1 MHPSHEAAI
10 EVETETVLGENVST
24 FATLRLPQKGAVDLS
39 TLVQNKI
46 DPEIAVQY
54 RNDGTK
60 HIIGP
65 QGGTF
70 VTRHYLT
77 GHGSATSGATTIT
90 AFETFLGDVVGNA
103 TLSAASGTTAS
114 GGTATALTTAASAT
128 FTAGGL
134 FRLGTLGDGRGN
146 GQAGVVSSH
155 VTTTLTSLT
164 AFDAAPSGT
173 DAVYS
178 GANIYPSEIPTTTT
192 PKSYRLR
199 VLTANDK
206 YELHGC
212 VPSSYAYSELN
223 TGGSPMIEI
232 TWTVAWWKRVTT
244 GTFPSTLTTDT
255 NLPAPVAAGSSQW
268 NAGGPPTRNK
278 LTNRNFTFETT
289 IGMELQNGPGGLN
302 QYQTLVSARRTKDV
316 YKITFTVDAEA
327 NTASPAMDTAFLAS
341 TFHHAL
347 YTLNCTNGQSVSF
360 YFPKLEICDARPVQR
375 ADGSV
380 NRYQVTAY
388 AYTAAS
394 GSTDLERS
402 AYRLF
407 FS

>member
-10 EVETETVLGENVST
+10 EIEAETTLGENVST
-24 FATLRLPQKGAVDLS
+24 FATLRLPQKGPVDLS
-39 TLVQNKI
+39 TLIQNKI
-46 DPEIAVQY
+46 DPEIALQY

-77 GHGSATSGATTIT
+77 GHGSATTGATTIS
-90 AFETFLGDVVGNA
+90 AFETFLGNVIGNA

-114 GGTATALTTAASAT
+114 GGTSSALTTAGSAT
-128 FTAGGL
+128 FTAGAL
-134 FRLGTLGDGRGN
+134 FRLGTLGDARGN
-146 GQAGVVSSH
+146 GQAGVVGSH

-173 DAVYS
+173 DAVLS
-178 GANIYPSEIPTTTT
+178 GVNIYPSESPTGTSVT
-192 PKSYRLR
+192 SYRLR

-212 VPSSYAYSELN
+212 VASSYAHSGLN
-223 TGGSPMIEI
+223 TGETPMIEI

-255 NLPAPVAAGSSQW
+255 NLPAPVAAGSFFWQV
-268 NAGGPPTRNK
+268 AGTVTRNK
-278 LTNRNFTFETT
+278 LAIRNFTLETT

-327 NTASPAMDTAFLAS
+327 NTASPALDTAFLAT

-347 YTLNCTNGQSVSF
+347 YTLSATNGSSVAF

-375 ADGSV
+375 ADGNV

-388 AYTAAS
+388 AYT
-394 GSTDLERS
+394 STTTTSDMTLS
-402 AYRLF
+402 AYRMLF
-407 FS
+407 S

>member
-10 EVETETVLGENVST
+10 EIEAETVLGENVST

-77 GHGSATSGATTIT
+77 GHGSATTGATTLT
-90 AFETFLGDVVGNA
+90 AFETYLGDVIGNV

-114 GGTATALTTAASAT
+114 GGTASAITTASSAT
-128 FTAGGL
+128 FTNGAL

-173 DAVYS
+173 DAVLS
-178 GANIYPSEIPTTTT
+178 GANIYPSEIPTSTTV
-192 PKSYRLR
+192 KSYRLR

-212 VPSSYAYSELN
+212 VPSSYAYSGLN
-223 TGGSPMIEI
+223 TGETPMIEI
-232 TWTVAWWKRVTT
+232 TWTLAWWKRVTT
-244 GTFPSTLTTDT
+244 GTLPSTLTTDT
-255 NLPAPVAAGSSQW
+255 SLPAPVAAGSFFWQT
-268 NAGGPPTRNK
+268 AGTATRNK
-278 LTNRNFTFETT
+278 LTIRNFTLETT

-327 NTASPAMDTAFLAS
+327 NTAAPALDTAFLAT

-347 YTLNCTNGQSVSF
+347 YTLSCTNGSSVAF

-375 ADGSV
+375 ADGNV

-402 AYRLF
+402 AYRIL
-407 FS
+407 SS